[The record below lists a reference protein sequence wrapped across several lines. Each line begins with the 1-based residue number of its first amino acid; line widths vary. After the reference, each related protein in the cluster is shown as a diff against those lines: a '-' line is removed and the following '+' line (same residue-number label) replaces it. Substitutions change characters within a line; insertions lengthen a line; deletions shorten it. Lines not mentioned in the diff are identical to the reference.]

1 MAEESIRRP
10 APGFFVNRPTP
21 NFIVHNWSHVSAALI
36 ALTEADQAGL
46 LYTPPGAS
54 FTLGVGY
61 IAAMEEQA
69 RQEFPE
75 AGFLLVTDCDD
86 AAGHVMSALRMG
98 LKTLVF
104 TGDALV
110 RGKLEDMAHQVNAV
124 LIPRPDES
132 IDLID
137 EADPLGAC
145 RRWLDAFRMA
155 NPPLADEAGFAARV
169 SLPRVTDS
177 DR

>member
-1 MAEESIRRP
+1 MAEELRRP
-10 APGFFVNRPTP
+10 PPGFFVNRPTP
-21 NFIVHNWSHVSAALI
+21 NFVVHNWSHVSAALI
-36 ALTEADQAGL
+36 ALTETDQAGL

-61 IAAMEEQA
+61 IAAMEERA

-86 AAGHVMSALRMG
+86 APGHVMSALRMG

-110 RGKLEDMAHQVNAV
+110 RDKLEDMAHQVNAV
-124 LIPRPDES
+124 LVPRPEES
-132 IDLID
+132 LDLIE

-145 RRWLDAFRMA
+145 QRWLAAFRA
-155 NPPLADEAGFAARV
+155 SNPPIADDRGPARTV
-169 SLPRVTDS
+169 SLPRASRDEG
-177 DR
+177 